1 MIDSELSDLPEEF
14 KSLVPKA
21 DHVLQAEPS
30 SECATGTKGRIA
42 VMEAAHIND
51 EMEKL
56 ILKGATEEELYNAA
70 RKNGFISMKED
81 AIFKALDH
89 TIPFE
94 EVNTLGG
101 ELMVT
106 DEENSDEAVGTSVA
120 IETSSS
126 DKVAPEV
133 VNVDDGKRKE
143 V

>member
-1 MIDSELSDLPEEF
+1 
-14 KSLVPKA
+14 
-21 DHVLQAEPS
+21 
-30 SECATGTKGRIA
+30 
-42 VMEAAHIND
+42 MEAAHIND